1 MQWVHCIFY
10 EGNLNMK
17 NIRKS
22 EECIQCQLK
31 TFTLFAD
38 KINENERD
46 LYLKKVNEMFENS
59 SEDENTIEL
68 IERIK
73 DYFPNYFPKTDFKEI
88 KKRFNEM
95 IMKKIDYI
103 EDKLRKSDDRI
114 LDAIKYSIV
123 TNYIDYTAKYSV
135 SDEQLTDLI
144 NKANEINLKY
154 EIYQQMLEELSKAK
168 TLLYLTDNCG
178 EIVADKIVLKE
189 IKKKYPKLDI
199 TVMVRN
205 ESVTNNDATIIDA
218 KQIGL
223 DIDFRVIDNG
233 NRYGG
238 TIEKHLSKDA
248 KEYFNKSD
256 IIISKGQGN
265 VETLLGCGKNIFY
278 MFLCKCEYYGNL
290 FNSKLLDPVL
300 FWEKESYKIYNKK

>member
-1 MQWVHCIFY
+1 
-10 EGNLNMK
+10 MK